1 VLGYIAKLQ
10 AECMPLF
17 FSFESWSM
25 LGSALHFMMTCW
37 QILLFETK
45 TGAVRYHSAV
55 ADE

>member
-37 QILLFETK
+37 QILWFETK